1 MCGITGIVASGPINP
16 DWRGVLREMTRRLEH
31 RGPDEAGEYIDGRAM
46 LGHRRLSIVGLESGR
61 QPVSNEDGTIL
72 AVVNG
77 EFYDFLNLRETLI
90 SRGHTFKTTSDAECI
105 VHLYEDY
112 GERCVEHVGGMFA
125 LAIWDARRGK
135 LLLARDRLGVKPLYY
150 AAIGDVLAF
159 ASELKSLLAIP
170 GLERRIDATAL
181 LDYLVFD
188 FIPSPKTIFSGIRK
202 LAPGTRLI
210 LEAGRAVA
218 ETYWDL
224 QSVEPLSHVVD
235 ETASRLWSELS
246 RATRIRMAADVP
258 VGALLSGGIDSG
270 AVAAAMSRLSRE
282 PITTVTSG
290 FGEQSFDERGA
301 ARETAQ
307 CINAR
312 HFEHVVNDRDAGVLE
327 TLAWHFDE
335 PFADPSAIPMLALS
349 RHARRHVKVALSG
362 DGGDEILAGYRRYR
376 FDLAEDSVRR
386 HVPARVRRALFG
398 GLTAI
403 WPTAAWLPRPLR
415 AAATFRNLAED
426 AATAHGLSIAAMCPQ
441 GARALL
447 NGDLTSACEGYDPLD
462 HVRLLHRRCPM
473 SDHLSKC
480 QYVDIKLGLA
490 DGILTKVDRA
500 SMACG
505 LEVRS
510 PMLDYRFVE
519 FCWRIPPSQRIMGS
533 RGKAP
538 LRAALASEMGP
549 AFAARRKAGFDVP
562 LDDWIAG
569 GLRPRI
575 ESELLAD
582 DAAVGQ
588 WLSTAAMHR
597 IWREHRDGRRQHGA
611 LLWKML
617 MLNTWGGQFM
627 RSELLASCSHAPQK
641 TDLANSA
648 VVVA

>member
-1 MCGITGIVASGPINP
+1 MCGITGIVANGSIDP
-16 DWRGVLREMTRRLEH
+16 DWRGVLREMTRRLKH
-31 RGPDEAGEYIDGRAM
+31 RGPDEAGEYIDDRAM

-77 EFYDFLNLRETLI
+77 EFYDFLNLREALI
-90 SRGHTFKTTSDAECI
+90 ARGHAFKTTSDAECI

-112 GERCVEHVGGMFA
+112 GEKCVEHVSGMFA
-125 LAIWDARRGK
+125 LAIWDIRRGK

-150 AAIGDVLAF
+150 AAIGDMLVF
-159 ASELKSLLAIP
+159 ASELKSLLAAP
-170 GLERRIDATAL
+170 GLERQVDPTAL

-188 FIPSPKTIFSGIRK
+188 FIPSPKTIFSGVRK
-202 LAPGTRLI
+202 LAPGTRLV
-210 LEAGRAVA
+210 LEAGRAFT

-224 QSVEPLSHVVD
+224 QRVEPLSHDAD
-235 ETASRLWSELS
+235 ETASNLWTALT
-246 RATRIRMAADVP
+246 RATRIRMTADVP

-282 PITTVTSG
+282 AITTVTSG
-290 FGEQSFDERGA
+290 FGEQSFDERAA

-307 CINAR
+307 SIKAQ
-312 HFEHVVNDRDAGVLE
+312 HFEHVVNVQDGDVLE

-362 DGGDEILAGYRRYR
+362 DGGDEMLAGYRRYR
-376 FDLAEDSVRR
+376 FDLAEDAVRR
-386 HVPARVRRALFG
+386 CVPARVRRALFG
-398 GLTAI
+398 GLAAA
-403 WPTAAWLPRPLR
+403 WPRAVWLPRPLR
-415 AAATFRNLAED
+415 AAATLRNLAED
-426 AATAHGLSIAAMCPQ
+426 AATAHGLSISAIDPQ

-447 NGDLTSACEGYDPLD
+447 NGDLASACEGYDPLD
-462 HVRLLHRRCPM
+462 HVRRLHRRCPM
-473 SDHLSKC
+473 SDQLSKC

-500 SMACG
+500 SMAYG

-519 FCWRIPPSQRIMGS
+519 FCWRIPPSQRISGGL
-533 RGKAP
+533 GKAP
-538 LRAALASEMGP
+538 LRAALAREMGP

-562 LDDWIAG
+562 LDDWMNG
-569 GLRPRI
+569 GFRPRI
-575 ESELLAD
+575 ESELLAR
-582 DAAVGQ
+582 DAPMGQ
-588 WLSTAAMHR
+588 WLSPTALHR
-597 IWREHRDGRRQHGA
+597 IWREHRAGRRRNGA

-617 MLNTWGGQFM
+617 MLNAWAKLFI
-627 RSELLASCSHAPQK
+627 RSERPANRSPA
-641 TDLANSA
+641 TRMVDLAHSA
-648 VVVA
+648 VAGA